1 MSPLVS
7 AIAILGAIG
16 LFIAALHR
24 FVTILQ
30 RDAVLQDRLDRLR
43 EEAQL
48 SRKQSEAMQKDVTN
62 EDVARSLDDGSF

>member
-7 AIAILGAIG
+7 AIAILGAIA
-16 LFIAALHR
+16 LSIAALHR

-48 SRKQSEAMQKDVTN
+48 SRKQREAMQKDVTN